1 MVSGDTPVHRDLERE
16 LANFVGVDAA
26 IVFVSGHAANVSTI
40 GTIMAEN
47 DLIVHD
53 KLVHNS
59 ALVGIRLS
67 GATRR
72 SFQHNRLEKLET
84 ILKEERGSHRNCL
97 IVIEGLYSTEGDVLI
112 WPMRSRSRKGMTH
125 G

>member
-1 MVSGDTPVHRDLERE
+1 
-16 LANFVGVDAA
+16 
-26 IVFVSGHAANVSTI
+26 
-40 GTIMAEN
+40 MAEN